1 MKFNVRAAASVMLA
15 AVAALACASAG
26 ADNYPSKFVTVIV
39 PQPPGGAND
48 TVARIVAQKLSQ
60 ELGQQFVI
68 DNRGGAGGNIGVAAA
83 AKAPK
88 DGYTLLMALGSAL
101 TVNPALYS
109 KTGFDPIKDFQPIT
123 TIATAPYVLVANPSF
138 PANNVKELIALAK
151 SKPGQIQYA
160 SAGNG
165 TPNHLLAEMFQDSAG
180 IELQHIPYKGAAAA
194 VTDVI
199 SGQVPIAFQSMPSS
213 MSYVKS
219 GKLKILGVATEKRT
233 ALAPDIPAI
242 SETVPGFYTVSWY
255 GLLAPA
261 GTPKDIVEKL
271 RAATVKALSDKEVR
285 EKLAAQ
291 GAEPFITTP
300 EQFAALI
307 KDEMP
312 KWAKIVKESGAKVD

>member
-1 MKFNVRAAASVMLA
+1 
-15 AVAALACASAG
+15 
-26 ADNYPSKFVTVIV
+26 
-39 PQPPGGAND
+39 
-48 TVARIVAQKLSQ
+48 
-60 ELGQQFVI
+60 
-68 DNRGGAGGNIGVAAA
+68 
-83 AKAPK
+83 
-88 DGYTLLMALGSAL
+88 
-101 TVNPALYS
+101 
-109 KTGFDPIKDFQPIT
+109 
-123 TIATAPYVLVANPSF
+123 VANPSF

-165 TPNHLLAEMFQDSAG
+165 TPNHLLAEMFKDAAG
-180 IELQHIPYKGAAAA
+180 IDLQHIPYKGAAAA

-199 SGQVPIAFQSMPSS
+199 SGQVPLAFQSMPSS

-219 GKLKILGVATEKRT
+219 GKLKVLGVATEKRT

-271 RAATVKALSDKEVR
+271 RAATVKALSDKEVK

-312 KWAKIVKESGAKVD
+312 KWAKIVKDSGAKVD

>member
-1 MKFNVRAAASVMLA
+1 M
-15 AVAALACASAG
+15 
-26 ADNYPSKFVTVIV
+26 IV

-48 TVARIVAQKLSQ
+48 AMARIVTQKLSQ

-68 DNRGGAGGNIGVAAA
+68 ENRGGAGGNIGVAAA

-88 DGYTLLMALGSAL
+88 DGYTLLLALGSAL

-109 KTGFDPIKDFQPIT
+109 KPGFDPIKDFQPIT
-123 TIATAPYVLVANPSF
+123 TVATAPYVLVANPNF
-138 PANNVKELIALAK
+138 PAKNVKELIAEAK
-151 SKPGQIQYA
+151 AKPGQLQYA

-199 SGQVPIAFQSMPSS
+199 SGQVPVAFQSMPSS

-219 GKLKILGVATEKRT
+219 GKLKVLGVATEKRT
-233 ALAPDIPAI
+233 ALAPDVPAI

-255 GLLAPA
+255 GLLAPV
-261 GTPKDIVEKL
+261 GTPKEIVEKL
-271 RAATVKALSDKEVR
+271 RAATVKVLSDKDVK

-291 GAEPFITTP
+291 GAEPYITTP

-307 KDEMP
+307 KDELP
-312 KWAKIVKESGAKVD
+312 KWAKIVKESGAEGRLA

>member
-1 MKFNVRAAASVMLA
+1 MKRNLRAVANALA
-15 AVAALACASAG
+15 AMALVLVAGSAFP
-26 ADNYPSKFVTVIV
+26 DTYPSKFVTVIV

-48 TVARIVAQKLSQ
+48 VIARIVTQKLSQ

-88 DGYTLLMALGSAL
+88 DGYTLLLALGSAL

-109 KTGFDPIKDFQPIT
+109 KPGFDPIKDFQPIT
-123 TIATAPYVLVANPSF
+123 TVATAPYVLVANPSF
-138 PANNVKELIALAK
+138 PAKNVKELIAAAK
-151 SKPGQIQYA
+151 AKPGQIQYA

-165 TPNHLLAEMFQDSAG
+165 TPNHLLAEMFQDAAG
-180 IELQHIPYKGAAAA
+180 IELQHIPYKGAAGA

-213 MSYVKS
+213 MTYVKS
-219 GKLKILGVATEKRT
+219 GKLKVLGVATEKRT
-233 ALAPDIPAI
+233 ALAPDIPTI

-271 RAATVKALSDKEVR
+271 RAATVKALSDKEIK

-300 EQFAALI
+300 EQFTALI
-307 KDEMP
+307 KDELP
-312 KWAKIVKESGAKVD
+312 KWAKIVKDSGAKVD